1 MAIANA
7 ASRNIAAKLP
17 KRVRWDSQAQASVAT
32 PEARGQEASS
42 EYESFD
48 DDDVER
54 NADMYIFN
62 YEVARR

>member
-1 MAIANA
+1 MCKRAL
-7 ASRNIAAKLP
+7 SRL
-17 KRVRWDSQAQASVAT
+17 KREES
-32 PEARGQEASS
+32 SS
-42 EYESFD
+42 ERESLD